1 MERGIFGRV
10 EYIRDEGSAEN
21 MNISFQ
27 RIVALTAMGLM
38 TGAVLRLIYQALR
51 ETKS

>member
-1 MERGIFGRV
+1 VERGICGRV
-10 EYIRDEGSAEN
+10 EHIRDEDSAEN

-27 RIVALTAMGLM
+27 RMVALTATGLM